1 MKMKHLTPL
10 LALLLMLSFSG
21 CAAKQEPIPPTGDTQ
36 TSQSVPAPDKQKP
49 PVPAG
54 SPRREE
60 RPAEELENLL
70 PEVEAM
76 AYLFDVQVILDSLT
90 AELEQYSQLS
100 AQEETFPRRSVE
112 IMQQMQQ
119 AFAKIAALPAP
130 DAYAQVTT
138 LAGSA
143 ADRMDT
149 VAGQVEEAFRLG
161 LGTPEGAALLREAN
175 TGLNAAVAQLEQIG
189 AIIARPVPEQLG
201 LSAQNSPNPASQA
214 EEGTQTE
221 G

>member
-10 LALLLMLSFSG
+10 LALLLTLSFSG
-21 CAAKQEPIPPTGDTQ
+21 CVAKQEPIPPAGDTQ
-36 TSQSVPAPDKQKP
+36 TSQSVPAPEKQKP

-90 AELEQYSQLS
+90 AELEQYNQLS

-149 VAGQVEEAFRLG
+149 VAGQVEEAFCLG

-175 TGLNAAVAQLEQIG
+175 TGLNTAVA
-189 AIIARPVPEQLG
+189 
-201 LSAQNSPNPASQA
+201 
-214 EEGTQTE
+214 
-221 G
+221 